1 VSAATASRKRKRLFG
16 KNTWLAVLGS
26 LVVAVQVVGSADAHW
41 TAGGTGSGGGPVGTL
56 AATTI
61 SSATPGAGTATLTWT
76 AVTPPGS
83 GSVSYYVQRNGGD
96 PAGNCPTQAAPTSVL
111 TCTDSGLSKGAY
123 TYAVTVVW
131 HSWTATSSPAQ
142 VTLSSGALDHFV
154 LSAATTTPTAG
165 AADNLTITAVDAAG
179 NTVTGYSGSHNL
191 TFSGAGTIGSLSP
204 TVTNSSGT
212 AINFGTATAITFTNG
227 VAAVST
233 GPNGAMT
240 LYKAETITVSVT
252 DTSISGTSASITISA
267 AAANKLSFTQSPS
280 NTVAGVA
287 FASQPVVTVQD
298 QYGNTVTTDTSS
310 VTIAVTG
317 GTATLSGCAANPKAA
332 SAGVATFGGCTITT
346 AGTYTLTATDGSLT
360 SAVSG
365 SFTISAAAANKLS
378 FTQSPS
384 NTVAGV
390 AFASQPKVTVQDQYG
405 NTVTGDSSTVTLA
418 IKSGTPTSGGPG
430 SLTGCSQSESNGV
443 VTFVGCKITT
453 VGTAYQLHATDGSLT
468 AADSTAFNITPG
480 AANKL
485 SFTQS
490 PSNTVAG
497 VAFASQPVVTVQD
510 QYGNTV
516 TTDTSSVTIAVTGG
530 TATLS
535 GCAANPKAASAGVAT
550 FGGCTITTAGTYTL
564 TATDGSLTSAVSGS
578 FTISAAAANKLSFTT
593 QPGGGTSNTAWT
605 TQPTVTVQDAY
616 GNTVTSSN
624 ASIIVAIGT
633 NPGTGTLSGT
643 MTVAAVNGV
652 ATFSNL
658 SIDHVATGYTLTA
671 ASSGLTGATS
681 NSFTITAGAASRL
694 SFTTQP
700 GGGTS
705 NTAWTTQPTVTVQDA
720 YGNTVTTA
728 TTQITLAITT
738 PAGANLTCTANPQNA
753 AAGIDVFAGCRI
765 DKAGTYTLTATATG
779 LASATSNSFTITAGA
794 ANKLAFTTQ
803 PTNKVAGFAITP
815 AVTVTVQD
823 AYGNTVTSS
832 NASITVAIGTNPG
845 GGTLSGTKTVAAVNG
860 VATFSTLSIDKA
872 GTGYTLTAAS
882 SGLAGATSG
891 TFNISAAT
899 LLSQGKSVI
908 CSSLESASY
917 PCANAVDGNTTTT
930 RWSSAFSDPQWIYV
944 DLGQSYN
951 ITKVVLYW
959 ETAYGSSFEIDTS
972 PDATTWTSI
981 YSTTT
986 GTGGTQTLNITGTG
1000 RYVRMYGTVR
1010 HTQYGYS
1017 LYEFQVY
1024 GG

>member
-1 VSAATASRKRKRLFG
+1 MSAATASRKRKRLFG

-267 AAANKLSFTQSPS
+267 A
-280 NTVAGVA
+280 
-287 FASQPVVTVQD
+287 
-298 QYGNTVTTDTSS
+298 
-310 VTIAVTG
+310 
-317 GTATLSGCAANPKAA
+317 
-332 SAGVATFGGCTITT
+332 
-346 AGTYTLTATDGSLT
+346 
-360 SAVSG
+360 
-365 SFTISAAAANKLS
+365 
-378 FTQSPS
+378 
-384 NTVAGV
+384 
-390 AFASQPKVTVQDQYG
+390 
-405 NTVTGDSSTVTLA
+405 
-418 IKSGTPTSGGPG
+418 
-430 SLTGCSQSESNGV
+430 
-443 VTFVGCKITT
+443 
-453 VGTAYQLHATDGSLT
+453 
-468 AADSTAFNITPG
+468 

>member
-1 VSAATASRKRKRLFG
+1 MSAATASRKRKRLFG

-365 SFTISAAAANKLS
+365 SFTISAA
-378 FTQSPS
+378 
-384 NTVAGV
+384 
-390 AFASQPKVTVQDQYG
+390 
-405 NTVTGDSSTVTLA
+405 
-418 IKSGTPTSGGPG
+418 
-430 SLTGCSQSESNGV
+430 
-443 VTFVGCKITT
+443 
-453 VGTAYQLHATDGSLT
+453 
-468 AADSTAFNITPG
+468 

-981 YSTTT
+981 YPTTT